1 MVEKQHEEKPEEVVL
16 CCLSSLEMCKQCPRG
31 SDVHIKNLRK
41 SENESVGVCV
51 CANCTTC

>member
-1 MVEKQHEEKPEEVVL
+1 MIEKMTEEKPEEVAIWS
-16 CCLSSLEMCKQCPRG
+16 LSSLEMCKQCPRG

-41 SENESVGVCV
+41 SENVSVGMCV